1 MNLSLQRKLTLTV
14 TAMLLLIIIII
25 AGVRIITI
33 LFRDNTDKLI
43 LEYHELN
50 TLQETKMSLSKM
62 EIVFSNLNYSEEAI
76 SSNKLMDLSQEL
88 LESIEECHYVITKA
102 HNLNLLA
109 ELDTL
114 TVGMDHIIKG
124 LLKARD
130 KDLIFDSMRTE
141 ITKGLNIAD
150 VLILE
155 TQNEIDYYERKS
167 RTAILHGS
175 FTIVFVGIT
184 AMVIILFGGIWYARN
199 FTRPIRALVTATNS
213 ISAGNRNFRVSID
226 SQEEFRR
233 LAVSFNSMLDI
244 IDRTTVSE
252 VYLKSIIDNLFGALV
267 VTDRQCNI
275 RSINNAT
282 LKLLGYNE
290 TELIGKPLMFLFN
303 KDSQNHPQP
312 VTEKIDLEQLAFFI
326 RKHSQMF
333 SKSRLPIPVFI
344 TCTILKNTDNTMD
357 GLVLVGH
364 DLTEQK
370 ANEEKIERIRKDRV
384 IAINEAQEQE
394 RMHIATDIH
403 DGLGQ
408 MLTSISYSIQK
419 LNESRYDTD
428 TIQNIQN
435 QIDAAI
441 LETRILSHNL
451 IPLALKDFGLIS
463 AVRNLIERANQLNN
477 TLFIFNAYDFEGR
490 IDPKLEKT
498 IYRICQESLNNI
510 VKHAKASKATFQ
522 LFKTD
527 EQITLVIEDNGI
539 GFDTDI
545 ISDEQSGRGIGLMS
559 IRERIATYS
568 GTFTIDSKQGKGTEL
583 LIEIPC
589 KNT

>member
-1 MNLSLQRKLTLTV
+1 
-14 TAMLLLIIIII
+14 MLLLIIIII

>member
-76 SSNKLMDLSQEL
+76 SLNKLMDLSQEL

-357 GLVLVGH
+357 GLVLVVH

-583 LIEIPC
+583 IIEIPC

>member
-1 MNLSLQRKLTLTV
+1 
-14 TAMLLLIIIII
+14 MLLLIIIII

-76 SSNKLMDLSQEL
+76 SLNKLMDLSQEL

-357 GLVLVGH
+357 GLVLVVH

-583 LIEIPC
+583 IIEIPC

>member
-76 SSNKLMDLSQEL
+76 SLNKLMDLSQEL

-357 GLVLVGH
+357 GLVLVVH

-559 IRERIATYS
+559 IRERIAIYS

>member
-1 MNLSLQRKLTLTV
+1 
-14 TAMLLLIIIII
+14 MLLLIIIII

-88 LESIEECHYVITKA
+88 LERIEECHYVITKA

-357 GLVLVGH
+357 GLVLVVH

>member
-1 MNLSLQRKLTLTV
+1 
-14 TAMLLLIIIII
+14 MLLLIIIII

-76 SSNKLMDLSQEL
+76 SLNKLMDLSQEL

-357 GLVLVGH
+357 GLVLVVH

>member
-1 MNLSLQRKLTLTV
+1 
-14 TAMLLLIIIII
+14 MLLLIIIII

-583 LIEIPC
+583 IIEIPC

>member
-76 SSNKLMDLSQEL
+76 SLNKLMDLSQEL

-213 ISAGNRNFRVSID
+213 ISAGDRNFRVSLD
-226 SQEEFRR
+226 SQKEFRR
-233 LAVSFNSMLDI
+233 LAVSFNAMLDI
-244 IDRTTVSE
+244 IDETTVSE

-312 VTEKIDLEQLAFFI
+312 VTEKIDLEQLILQEF
-326 RKHSQMF
+326 HSIARNCLM
-333 SKSRLPIPVFI
+333 RY
-344 TCTILKNTDNTMD
+344 ILVH
-357 GLVLVGH
+357 L
-364 DLTEQK
+364 
-370 ANEEKIERIRKDRV
+370 
-384 IAINEAQEQE
+384 
-394 RMHIATDIH
+394 
-403 DGLGQ
+403 
-408 MLTSISYSIQK
+408 
-419 LNESRYDTD
+419 
-428 TIQNIQN
+428 
-435 QIDAAI
+435 
-441 LETRILSHNL
+441 
-451 IPLALKDFGLIS
+451 
-463 AVRNLIERANQLNN
+463 
-477 TLFIFNAYDFEGR
+477 
-490 IDPKLEKT
+490 
-498 IYRICQESLNNI
+498 
-510 VKHAKASKATFQ
+510 
-522 LFKTD
+522 
-527 EQITLVIEDNGI
+527 
-539 GFDTDI
+539 
-545 ISDEQSGRGIGLMS
+545 
-559 IRERIATYS
+559 
-568 GTFTIDSKQGKGTEL
+568 
-583 LIEIPC
+583 
-589 KNT
+589 

>member
-76 SSNKLMDLSQEL
+76 SLNKLMDLSQEL

-357 GLVLVGH
+357 GLVLVVH

-463 AVRNLIERANQLNN
+463 AMRNLIERANQLND

-522 LFKTD
+522 LFKTN

>member
-1 MNLSLQRKLTLTV
+1 MNLSLQKKLTLTV
-14 TAMLLLIIIII
+14 TAMLLLILIII

-50 TLQETKMSLSKM
+50 TLQETKMALSKM

-88 LESIEECHYVITKA
+88 LESIEKCHYVITKA
-102 HNLNLLA
+102 HNLKLLA

-114 TVGMDHIIKG
+114 TVGMDHIIKS
-124 LLKARD
+124 LLRVKD
-130 KDLIFDSMRTE
+130 KDLILDSMRTE

-155 TQNEIDYYERKS
+155 TQNEIDYYERRS
-167 RTAILHGS
+167 RIAILHGS

-184 AMVIILFGGIWYARN
+184 AMLIILFGGIWYARN

-213 ISAGNRNFRVSID
+213 ISAGDRNFRVSID

-282 LKLLGYNE
+282 LELLGYNE
-290 TELIGKPLMFLFN
+290 TELIGKPLMVLFN
-303 KDSQNHPQP
+303 KDFQNQPQP
-312 VTEKIDLEQLAFFI
+312 VTEKIDLEQLAFFM
-326 RKHSQMF
+326 REHSQIF
-333 SKSRLPIPVFI
+333 SKSRLPILVFI

-428 TIQNIQN
+428 TIQNIQT

-477 TLFIFNAYDFEGR
+477 TLFIFNAYDF
-490 IDPKLEKT
+490 
-498 IYRICQESLNNI
+498 
-510 VKHAKASKATFQ
+510 
-522 LFKTD
+522 
-527 EQITLVIEDNGI
+527 
-539 GFDTDI
+539 
-545 ISDEQSGRGIGLMS
+545 
-559 IRERIATYS
+559 
-568 GTFTIDSKQGKGTEL
+568 
-583 LIEIPC
+583 
-589 KNT
+589 

>member
-1 MNLSLQRKLTLTV
+1 
-14 TAMLLLIIIII
+14 
-25 AGVRIITI
+25 
-33 LFRDNTDKLI
+33 
-43 LEYHELN
+43 
-50 TLQETKMSLSKM
+50 
-62 EIVFSNLNYSEEAI
+62 
-76 SSNKLMDLSQEL
+76 
-88 LESIEECHYVITKA
+88 
-102 HNLNLLA
+102 
-109 ELDTL
+109 
-114 TVGMDHIIKG
+114 
-124 LLKARD
+124 
-130 KDLIFDSMRTE
+130 
-141 ITKGLNIAD
+141 
-150 VLILE
+150 
-155 TQNEIDYYERKS
+155 
-167 RTAILHGS
+167 
-175 FTIVFVGIT
+175 
-184 AMVIILFGGIWYARN
+184 
-199 FTRPIRALVTATNS
+199 
-213 ISAGNRNFRVSID
+213 
-226 SQEEFRR
+226 
-233 LAVSFNSMLDI
+233 MLDI

-357 GLVLVGH
+357 GLVLVVH

-463 AVRNLIERANQLNN
+463 AMRNLIERANQLND

-522 LFKTD
+522 LFKTN

>member
-76 SSNKLMDLSQEL
+76 SLNKLMDLSQEL

-357 GLVLVGH
+357 GLVLVVH

-463 AVRNLIERANQLNN
+463 AVRNLIERANQLND

-522 LFKTD
+522 LFKTN

>member
-1 MNLSLQRKLTLTV
+1 
-14 TAMLLLIIIII
+14 MLLLIIIII

-76 SSNKLMDLSQEL
+76 SLNKLMDLSQEL

>member
-357 GLVLVGH
+357 GLVLVVH

-583 LIEIPC
+583 IIEIPC

>member
-76 SSNKLMDLSQEL
+76 SLNKLMDLSQEL

-583 LIEIPC
+583 IIEIPC

>member
-76 SSNKLMDLSQEL
+76 SLNKLMDLSQEL

-559 IRERIATYS
+559 IRERIAIYS

>member
-76 SSNKLMDLSQEL
+76 SLNKLMDLSQEL

-357 GLVLVGH
+357 GLVLVVH

>member
-76 SSNKLMDLSQEL
+76 SLNKLMDLSQEL

-357 GLVLVGH
+357 GLVLVVH

-463 AVRNLIERANQLNN
+463 AMRNLIERANQLND

-522 LFKTD
+522 LFKTN

-583 LIEIPC
+583 IIEIPC